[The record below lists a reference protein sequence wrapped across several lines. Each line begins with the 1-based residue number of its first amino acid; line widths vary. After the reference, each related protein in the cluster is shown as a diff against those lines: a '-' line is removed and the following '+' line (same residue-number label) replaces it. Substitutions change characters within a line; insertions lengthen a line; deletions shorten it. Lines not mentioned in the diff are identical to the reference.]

1 MILSELRTINIPIVQ
16 TRKLRLREVQ
26 RFAQGHSADNRARLQ
41 HLITLP
47 YTSHTKIFVQFNTK
61 TAYFMFIIALQIVF
75 FSFIRLFL
83 CGPTVQ
89 LVESQ
94 FPDQKLN
101 RGPGQRVLGVLSTG
115 PPGNSRQAL
124 NVSLT
129 TCESGYWQDPPGTE
143 KETEAFYG
151 EVSFSFLSIIRE
163 FESQFREV

>member
-1 MILSELRTINIPIVQ
+1 MCEYLFEILISVPSL
-16 TRKLRLREVQ
+16 
-26 RFAQGHSADNRARLQ
+26 
-41 HLITLP
+41 
-47 YTSHTKIFVQFNTK
+47 
-61 TAYFMFIIALQIVF
+61 F
-75 FSFIRLFL
+75 FCLSW
-83 CGPTVQ
+83 Q